1 MDNFENTLVNLRVI
15 HSLQCHER
23 LDTTQ
28 PLFKIHQPLSWVPV
42 WVKRWWAAQTR
53 RTDISRIHT
62 LYQTA
67 VHFVDTNHEDSMRI
81 IEYIRDSTNGLKNLK
96 TTYEQD
102 STIVAQ
108 VDVIIDNV
116 NSLLESFEISKQ
128 TND

>member
-42 WVKRWWAAQTR
+42 WAKRWWAAQTR
-53 RTDISRIHT
+53 QTDISRVHT
-62 LYQTA
+62 LYQQA
-67 VHFVDTNHEDSMRI
+67 IHFVKTHHEHSMRI
-81 IEYIRDSTNGLKNLK
+81 VEYIRDSKNGLKNLK

-102 STIVAQ
+102 STVVAQ
-108 VDVIIDNV
+108 VDVIIDTV
-116 NSLLESFEISKQ
+116 NDLLTSFEISKQ